1 MDDSFKEKLT
11 DILKDR
17 ISISEG
23 TRANYA
29 RGEDA
34 YEPVLS
40 QAVVF
45 PESNEEVSKILKLC
59 NENKVPV
66 VPFGTGTSLEGHAVG
81 NEKGITISL
90 EKMNKV
96 LSVNAADFDCRV
108 QANVT
113 RKQLNEYL
121 REDGVFFPIDPGADA
136 ALGGMAACSAS
147 GTMAVKYGTM
157 RTVVTGLTV
166 VLPNGE
172 IIKTGTR
179 AKKSSA
185 GYNLTNLFIGSEG
198 TLGIITEVHLRLSPI
213 PESIMSAVCH
223 FPDLESAVLTAQ
235 EVIQYGVP
243 IARIEMLNKD
253 QMEISIKYSKLDK
266 AEPLPTLFFEFHGS
280 EPSNK
285 ESINIVEELSKNN
298 GGSDF
303 KWAESL
309 EERNKLWKARHEIY
323 YAVKSQGTNVKIYAT
338 DVCVPI
344 SKLVECIKFSE
355 NEIQQHGLKAPMVG
369 HVGDGNFHV
378 TVIYDP
384 SKEGEYEIIRN
395 FSDKLIDKALEL
407 EGTITGEHG
416 IGLQKKK
423 YLLREHADNLP
434 VMKAIAIASEEDLA
448 TAKIFQKHADML
460 LFDSKPPSGASR
472 PGGNALSFEWSLV
485 ANQDWRLP
493 WMLAGGIDVANLSL
507 AVEISGASAIDVS
520 SGVEDSK
527 GFKSPVK
534 IKELLYFAATL

>member
-1 MDDSFKEKLT
+1 MNDALKQKLT
-11 DILKDR
+11 EILKDR
-17 ISISEG
+17 ISFSEG

-45 PESNEEVSKILKLC
+45 PENNEEVSKILKLC
-59 NENKVPV
+59 NEHKVPV
-66 VPFGTGTSLEGHAVG
+66 VPFGTGTSLEGQAVG
-81 NEKGITISL
+81 NKNGITISL

-136 ALGGMAACSAS
+136 ALGGMAVCSAS

-157 RTVVTGLTV
+157 RTVVSGLTV
-166 VLPNGE
+166 VLANGD

-235 EVIQYGVP
+235 EVIQYGIP

-253 QMEISIKYSKLDK
+253 QMEISIKYSKLENV
-266 AEPLPTLFFEFHGS
+266 EPLPTLFFEFHGS
-280 EPSNK
+280 ESANK
-285 ESINIVEELSKNN
+285 EAIKIVEELSKNN

-303 KWAESL
+303 KWAESI

-323 YAVKSQGTNVKIYAT
+323 YAVKAQGENVKIYAT
-338 DVCVPI
+338 DICVPI
-344 SKLVECIKFSE
+344 SNLVECIKFSE
-355 NEIQQHGLKAPMVG
+355 KEIQQHGLKAPMVG

-384 SKEGEYEIIRN
+384 AKEGEYKIIRD

-423 YLLREHADNLP
+423 YLLKEHPDNLP
-434 VMKAIAIASEEDLA
+434 VMKSIKRSIDPNNIMNPGKVFDL
-448 TAKIFQKHADML
+448 
-460 LFDSKPPSGASR
+460 
-472 PGGNALSFEWSLV
+472 N
-485 ANQDWRLP
+485 
-493 WMLAGGIDVANLSL
+493 
-507 AVEISGASAIDVS
+507 
-520 SGVEDSK
+520 
-527 GFKSPVK
+527 
-534 IKELLYFAATL
+534 

>member
-1 MDDSFKEKLT
+1 MNELLQKELKQ
-11 DILKDR
+11 ILNGR
-17 ISISEG
+17 FSLSES

-29 RGEDA
+29 RGEDS

-40 QAVVF
+40 QAVAF
-45 PESNEEVSKILKLC
+45 PETNEEVSKILKLC
-59 NENKVPV
+59 NEHKVPV
-66 VPFGTGTSLEGHAVG
+66 VPFGTGTSLEGHVVG
-81 NEKGITISL
+81 NENGITISL

-96 LSVNAADFDCRV
+96 LSVNGNDFDCRV

-121 REDGVFFPIDPGADA
+121 REDGIFFPIDPGADA
-136 ALGGMAACSAS
+136 ALGGMAATSAS

-157 RTVVTGLTV
+157 RTVVSGLTV
-166 VLPNGE
+166 VLANGD

-235 EVIQYGVP
+235 EVIQYGVQ

-253 QMEISIKYSKLDK
+253 QMEISIKYSKLENV
-266 AEPLPTLFFEFHGS
+266 EPLPTLFFEFHGS
-280 EPSNK
+280 ESSNK
-285 ESINIVEELSKNN
+285 ESIKIVEELSKNN
-298 GGSDF
+298 GGNDF
-303 KWAESL
+303 KWAESI
-309 EERNKLWKARHEIY
+309 EDRNKLWKARHEIY
-323 YAVKSQGTNVKIYAT
+323 YAVKAQGTNVKIYAT
-338 DVCVPI
+338 DICVPI
-344 SKLVECIKFSE
+344 SNLVECIKFSE
-355 NEIQQHGLKAPMVG
+355 KEIQQHGLKAPMVG

-384 SKEGEYEIIRN
+384 AKKGEYEIIRN

-416 IGLQKKK
+416 IGLQKKE
-423 YLLREHADNLP
+423 YLLKEHPDNLP
-434 VMKAIAIASEEDLA
+434 LMKSIKRSLDVNNIMNPGKVFDL
-448 TAKIFQKHADML
+448 
-460 LFDSKPPSGASR
+460 
-472 PGGNALSFEWSLV
+472 N
-485 ANQDWRLP
+485 
-493 WMLAGGIDVANLSL
+493 
-507 AVEISGASAIDVS
+507 
-520 SGVEDSK
+520 
-527 GFKSPVK
+527 
-534 IKELLYFAATL
+534 